1 MKVPTSLIL
10 IFVTM
15 SSIALAHSGVKDEN
29 VKERMMVM
37 KEMANNTKV
46 IGQMLKG
53 KMEFDADKAKLALER
68 LSSLSL
74 ETPEVFKV
82 NATDPKSEAKSS
94 IWDEFDKFTK
104 LSKDL
109 AETSIVLVN
118 SIKTIDVTGPIM
130 LKYRQKLRGIILH
143 VKTQLF

>member
-1 MKVPTSLIL
+1 MKVPKSLIL
-10 IFVTM
+10 IFVTI

-29 VKERMMVM
+29 VKKRMMVM

-53 KMEFDADKAKLALER
+53 KTEFDADKAKLALER

-118 SIKTIDVTGPIM
+118 SIETIDDLRPA
-130 LKYRQKLRGIILH
+130 LKGISSGCKACHSQYRE
-143 VKTQLF
+143 

>member
-1 MKVPTSLIL
+1 MK
-10 IFVTM
+10 
-15 SSIALAHSGVKDEN
+15 A
-29 VKERMMVM
+29 
-37 KEMANNTKV
+37 MADNTKI

-53 KMEFDADKAKLALER
+53 KTSFDANEAKLALER

-74 ETPEVFKV
+74 ETPEVFKI

-104 LSKDL
+104 LSIDL

-118 SIKTIDVTGPIM
+118 SIETIDNLRPA
-130 LKYRQKLRGIILH
+130 LKSVSSGCKACHSQYRE
-143 VKTQLF
+143 